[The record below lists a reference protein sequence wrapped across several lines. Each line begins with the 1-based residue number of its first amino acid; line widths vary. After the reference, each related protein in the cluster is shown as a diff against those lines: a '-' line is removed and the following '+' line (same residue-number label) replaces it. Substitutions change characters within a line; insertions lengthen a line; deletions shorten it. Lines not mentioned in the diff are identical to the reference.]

1 MEYSGALVFY
11 HGTEHQDSKFC
22 VKGVDTYCSWLCHN
36 AGGCPP
42 EMGRSDYSGSGGGTI
57 AASSGYM
64 PTVMLSTS
72 CMRLHDDSTLSRP
85 RLA

>member
-36 AGGCPP
+36 AGGSHRRWAAVTIPGP
-42 EMGRSDYSGSGGGTI
+42 EGGTI
-57 AASSGYM
+57 AASSCHM

-72 CMRLHDDSTLSRP
+72 CMRHHDDSTLRRP

>member
-1 MEYSGALVFY
+1 MECSGALVCY
-11 HGTEHQDSKFC
+11 HDREDRHTKIC
-22 VKGVDTYCSWLCHN
+22 VKVDTYCSWLCHN